1 MSNCGYLAN
10 NKCYICK
17 YITESIILY
26 NIFIYIAI
34 HIPNSF
40 LGILL
45 EIMKK
50 ILLFSALL
58 GFGCYWSGVALH
70 STLTNYIQS
79 PLESTIAYS
88 PSDQTYESVPYDNI
102 HINHKSE
109 GEFVDPTT
117 LVTTPVPTDSEI
129 TSKRRDT
136 INTYLNSRRAKMN
149 SGSAP
154 TQIPTPATTT
164 TPKPVPT
171 VPTATTTVPKP
182 TPLPAAPVVA
192 KPIKWGV
199 FAGSNPTVIADFEK
213 RVSENPDYLAFFVHW
228 GNGGGALPTF
238 LSDYAYKKDRTLVL
252 FWEASDYKIGGTV
265 QPDYSYQSILNG
277 KWDTYFKDFAKQLT
291 AYQGPIILVPFSELN
306 GNWNP
311 WSGTT
316 NGNKPQDAVVA
327 WRYIHKFFADVPNVK
342 FGLAVN
348 AASVPNTPENQ
359 IINYYPGDEY
369 VDYVGVDGFNMG
381 NPNLSFDALFNK
393 PLNIF
398 KQYNK
403 PVLIFSF
410 GTGASPDK
418 AAWLNDALNVQ
429 LPKYPFVTGW
439 VYFNQ
444 NKERNWL
451 LWSDQNTFSVFTKY
465 ITQ

>member
-1 MSNCGYLAN
+1 MGLA
-10 NKCYICK
+10 
-17 YITESIILY
+17 
-26 NIFIYIAI
+26 
-34 HIPNSF
+34 
-40 LGILL
+40 
-45 EIMKK
+45 MKK
-50 ILLFSALL
+50 IVLLSATL
-58 GFGCYWSGVALH
+58 GFLSVWTGFFLFNNLVNH
-70 STLTNYIQS
+70 TSTDERVTISNNYPTTPEPTFSRHVETNY
-79 PLESTIAYS
+79 
-88 PSDQTYESVPYDNI
+88 N
-102 HINHKSE
+102 
-109 GEFVDPTT
+109 
-117 LVTTPVPTDSEI
+117 TDS
-129 TSKRRDT
+129 TFF
-136 INTYLNSRRAKMN
+136 
-149 SGSAP
+149 
-154 TQIPTPATTT
+154 TTT
-164 TPKPVPT
+164 TATTSSSERVVDEYPEDSFIPETTVQISTANTGETVAGVKTERKIVRSSNQSNKKKPAPTTPPKPPVQI
-171 VPTATTTVPKP
+171 ATSTP
-182 TPLPAAPVVA
+182 TPLPPVSSPKPIPTSTTPIIPPNITTPTSTMTA

-199 FAGSNPTVIADFEK
+199 FAGSNPTVIADFEN

-228 GNGGGALPTF
+228 GNGGGALPSF

-252 FWEASDYKIGGTV
+252 FWEASDYKLGGTV
-265 QPDYSYQSILNG
+265 QPDYSYQSILSG

-291 AYQGPIILVPFSELN
+291 VYKGPIILVPFSELN

-327 WRYIHKFFADVPNVK
+327 WRYIHKFFDAVPNVK

-359 IINYYPGDEY
+359 IANYYPGDAY

-381 NPNLSFDALFNK
+381 NPSLSFDALFNK
-393 PLNIF
+393 PLNIL

-403 PVLIFSF
+403 PVMIFSF

-429 LPKYPFVTGW
+429 LQKYPFVTGW
-439 VYFNQ
+439 IYFNQ

-451 LWSDQNTFSVFTKY
+451 LWSDPNTFSVFTKY